1 MLTAASKLV
10 RRSLPFHKPGW
21 LAIIARTIGK
31 KQALEELSAREMM
44 VAVRKRTR
52 NAAAVLKVDCGY
64 FLVSQPQHVGESL
77 IHGVTKM
84 ARACQGLE
92 LRRSQSKVDSIF

>member
-64 FLVSQPQHVGESL
+64 FLVKRSVSASARGRKFDTWGHEDGTSL
-77 IHGVTKM
+77 P
-84 ARACQGLE
+84 
-92 LRRSQSKVDSIF
+92 RSRIETITIKSG